1 LPVSRRQ
8 LMAMLR
14 RRERLKVDFKIY
26 LPLST
31 NEQKIEFAK
40 DLSAMANTLG
50 GIGYLIVG
58 VDDRGKVIGVRPDH
72 ISEARLQQINAARC
86 DPPVNFDV
94 NSLDLTSKRVVIIEI
109 PRSLTGP
116 HQVIGIGA
124 FYIRRGPTTDVAS
137 TSEVTRMIL
146 RRIEIERGKRSEYD
160 RYGPGARVEIMRKDT
175 FAVVRQMG
183 FKRGWIKIVY
193 SDGYSGLTRERKV
206 AFADGLIG
214 GVRTRLYFLFFIRRM
229 NRQRLRDT
237 YYLIEKGWLNL
248 LDRHRINLTKA
259 HLFLLFAEGTVS
271 KGPIEEW
278 SLREPCT
285 VSVFEP
291 SLIYA
296 GLGKGIRVN
305 DVDFEEHRYD
315 LTRALPR
322 FFIQKT
328 KSADNIELKLA
339 CVRDWLTENDD
350 ILRSIIKF
358 QKAISRTPPF
368 GPHIY

>member
-1 LPVSRRQ
+1 
-8 LMAMLR
+8 MALLR
-14 RRERLKVDFKIY
+14 RRERLKADFKIC

-40 DLSAMANTLG
+40 DLSAMANTPG
-50 GIGYLIVG
+50 GTGHLIVG
-58 VDDRGKVIGVRPDH
+58 VDNRGEVIGVRPDH
-72 ISEARLQQINAARC
+72 ISETRLQQINAARC

-94 NSLDLTSKRVVIIEI
+94 NSLDLSSKRIVIIEI

-116 HQVIGIGA
+116 HQVKDIGA
-124 FYIRRGPTTDVAS
+124 FYIRRGTTTDVAS

-146 RRIEIERGKRSEYD
+146 RRLEIERGKRSDYD
-160 RYGPGARVEIMRKDT
+160 RYGPSARVEAMRKDT

-193 SDGYSGLTRERKV
+193 GGEYGLTREQKV
-206 AFADGLIG
+206 AFADGFIG
-214 GVRTRLYFLFFIRRM
+214 GVQTRVYFLFFIRRM
-229 NRQRLRDT
+229 NRRILRDT
-237 YYLIEKGWLNL
+237 YYLIERGWLNL
-248 LDRHRINLTKA
+248 LDRQKINLTKA
-259 HLFLLFAEGTVS
+259 HLFLLVAESTVS

-305 DVDFEEHRYD
+305 DFDFKEHRFD
-315 LTRALPR
+315 LTRVLPR

-350 ILRSIIKF
+350 VLRSIIKF
-358 QKAISRTPPF
+358 QKAISRKPPSE
-368 GPHIY
+368 PHIY